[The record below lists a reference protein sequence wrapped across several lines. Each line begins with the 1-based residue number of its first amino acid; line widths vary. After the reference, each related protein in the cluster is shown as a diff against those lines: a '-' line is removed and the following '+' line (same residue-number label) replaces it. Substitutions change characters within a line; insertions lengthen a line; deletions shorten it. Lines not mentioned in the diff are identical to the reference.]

1 MIVLLYI
8 GTSISYIYNYI
19 IIYKLIL
26 YTRMHLSKVYIIF
39 IIVYNYSYIALA
51 KSLNDSFI

>member
-1 MIVLLYI
+1 
-8 GTSISYIYNYI
+8 
-19 IIYKLIL
+19 
-26 YTRMHLSKVYIIF
+26 MHLSKVYIIF